1 MFAFEYTERKLV
13 GLHRQYSYYILLV
26 ASMVII
32 TGCGGGGNSS
42 TSDTPNPSDN
52 ATATVTST
60 PPVTPT
66 PTVVVNTDTTPL
78 NPLYTGKREQA
89 RLTEEATMQFIEWGD
104 FFVSDGGYRPV
115 PVALLYLPIVF
126 SGTIPCFMSGEI
138 TRTSNETS
146 LDDGGSKYVRQD
158 IYNACGTE
166 IAVLNGSNTYTRIN
180 IESPSKTITYG
191 YNYDYTVKSASVD
204 YIDVYNGDTLLT
216 KKDNNL
222 TVKQN
227 LYIKEENV
235 ESLKFNL
242 QYLGTGDEQQGVI
255 TEMTGQT
262 YVGDYGYVTPKV
274 IQPLYFSGGLI
285 FSGELI
291 LNGANNSKAQ
301 ILPTSTKTI
310 VLNIDEDGDGA
321 YEKTR
326 NLTWSRL

>member
-1 MFAFEYTERKLV
+1 MFSFQVTKQPLITMCRRYGSYT
-13 GLHRQYSYYILLV
+13 LLA
-26 ASMVII
+26 ASIVII
-32 TGCGGGGNSS
+32 TGCGGSGSS
-42 TSDTPNPSDN
+42 SVSDAPNPSDN
-52 ATATVTST
+52 AIVTSVPSPAT
-60 PPVTPT
+60 SV

-78 NPLYTGKREQA
+78 NPLYRGKREQA

-115 PVALLYLPIVF
+115 PRALLYLPMVF
-126 SGTIPCFMSGEI
+126 SGTRPCFMAGEI
-138 TRTSNETS
+138 TRTSNETL
-146 LDDGGSKYVRQD
+146 LDDGERKYVSQD
-158 IYNACGTE
+158 IYNECGTE
-166 IAVLNGSNTYTRIN
+166 IAVLNGSNTYTRVN
-180 IESPSKTITYG
+180 IESPSKTITYS
-191 YNYDYTVKSASVD
+191 YSYDYTVKSASAD
-204 YIDVYNGDTLLT
+204 YIDVYNGDTSLT

-274 IQPLYFSGGLI
+274 VQPLYFTGGLI

>member
-1 MFAFEYTERKLV
+1 MFSFQGTKKQFV
-13 GLHRQYSYYILLV
+13 TICRQNGGYALLV
-26 ASMVII
+26 ASMVALSA
-32 TGCGGGGNSS
+32 CGGGGASV
-42 TSDTPNPSDN
+42 SDPVSASDN
-52 ATATVTST
+52 IIPIA
-60 PPVTPT
+60 TPT

-89 RLTEEATMQFIEWGD
+89 RLTEEATMQFLEWGD
-104 FFVSDGGYRPV
+104 FFVSDGGYRLV
-115 PVALLYLPIVF
+115 PRALLELPIIF
-126 SGTIPCFMSGEI
+126 SGSGTAPCSISGKF
-138 TRTSNETS
+138 TRTSNET
-146 LDDGGSKYVRQD
+146 LLDGGGEKYVRQD
-158 IYNACGTE
+158 IYNECKTE
-166 IAVLNGSNTYTRIN
+166 IATVKGSSSDTRVN
-180 IESPSKTITYG
+180 IEAPPKMITYS
-191 YNYDYTVKSASVD
+191 YNYDYTVKSVSAD
-204 YIDVYNGDTLLT
+204 YIDVYNGDTSLT

-235 ESLKFNL
+235 ELLKFNL
-242 QYLGTGDEQQGVI
+242 QYLGTGDERQGVI

-262 YVGDYGYVTPKV
+262 YLSDYGYVTPEV
-274 IQPLYFSGGLI
+274 IQSLYFTGGLI

-321 YEKTR
+321 YEKTQ